1 MVHLDR
7 IREEI
12 RVLNIK
18 HESLVSYRIFKN
30 FNKRLDWLNGIK
42 MGILPDRNFL
52 TKDEATEKE
61 LLESYTATIK
71 ANFPELV
78 SKWIHRLRD

>member
-7 IREEI
+7 IHEEI
-12 RVLNIK
+12 RVLNIR

-30 FNKRLDWLNGIK
+30 FNKRLDWLNGVK

-52 TKDEATEKE
+52 TQDEATEKE

-71 ANFPELV
+71 ENFPELV

>member
-52 TKDEATEKE
+52 TQDEATEKE

>member
-78 SKWIHRLRD
+78 

>member
-18 HESLVSYRIFKN
+18 YESLVSYRIFKN

-52 TKDEATEKE
+52 TQDEATEKE

>member
-1 MVHLDR
+1 M
-7 IREEI
+7 
-12 RVLNIK
+12 LNIR

-52 TKDEATEKE
+52 TQDEATEKE

>member
-52 TKDEATEKE
+52 TQYEATEKE